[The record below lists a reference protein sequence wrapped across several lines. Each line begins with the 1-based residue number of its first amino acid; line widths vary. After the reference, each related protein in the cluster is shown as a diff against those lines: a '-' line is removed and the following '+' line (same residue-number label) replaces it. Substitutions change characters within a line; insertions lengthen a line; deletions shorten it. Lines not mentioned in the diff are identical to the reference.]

1 MTAPYERLEML
12 IDGEWTAGTAHTS
25 IAVENPATEDKLGD
39 LPFASAA
46 DLDRA
51 LEASAKGFDTWK
63 KTPALERQAVMER
76 AAQLMETRREAIAR
90 TCTLELGKPLRESLQ
105 EMDFVIGVLRW
116 YAEEAKRAY
125 GRIIPARA
133 PNTRNMVMKEPV
145 GPVLAFVAWNF
156 PGTNFIR
163 KVAGALGAGCSIIV
177 KPSEETPGTAIAIA
191 RCFQEAGLPAG
202 VLNVVFGDAAM
213 VSSHLLRSKIPKKVT
228 FTGSVPVG
236 ILLQKQA
243 ADTLKRCTM
252 ELGGHAPFIVFDD
265 ADIDAAAQ
273 LGSAFKFR
281 NSGQVCTSPSRFF
294 VHRRVHDHFVDA
306 FAKNIGKIVVGNGLE
321 ETTTMG
327 PLAAKRRVG
336 IMERIVADAIQH
348 GASVVAGG
356 ARVGNR
362 GSFYAPTL
370 LDGVCDDA
378 SVMREEQFG
387 PVAPVAVFDDL
398 DEVVARANSVD
409 VGLASYVFTRNGAR
423 AEQMST
429 RLDAGLVGIN
439 NTMISLPETPFGGV
453 NQSGY
458 GSEGGIE
465 GLDSFLRT
473 KFVAE
478 TRTL

>member
-1 MTAPYERLEML
+1 ML
-12 IDGEWTAGTAHTS
+12 IDGEWTGGTAYTS

-202 VLNVVFGDAAM
+202 VLNVVFGDACHGVEPSAAFEDPEEG
-213 VSSHLLRSKIPKKVT
+213 HLHRQRA
-228 FTGSVPVG
+228 GRYPVAKAG
-236 ILLQKQA
+236 
-243 ADTLKRCTM
+243 R
-252 ELGGHAPFIVFDD
+252 GHAQ
-265 ADIDAAAQ
+265 ALYHGAWRARA
-273 LGSAFKFR
+273 
-281 NSGQVCTSPSRFF
+281 
-294 VHRRVHDHFVDA
+294 VHR
-306 FAKNIGKIVVGNGLE
+306 
-321 ETTTMG
+321 
-327 PLAAKRRVG
+327 
-336 IMERIVADAIQH
+336 
-348 GASVVAGG
+348 
-356 ARVGNR
+356 
-362 GSFYAPTL
+362 
-370 LDGVCDDA
+370 
-378 SVMREEQFG
+378 
-387 PVAPVAVFDDL
+387 
-398 DEVVARANSVD
+398 
-409 VGLASYVFTRNGAR
+409 
-423 AEQMST
+423 
-429 RLDAGLVGIN
+429 
-439 NTMISLPETPFGGV
+439 
-453 NQSGY
+453 
-458 GSEGGIE
+458 
-465 GLDSFLRT
+465 LR
-473 KFVAE
+473 
-478 TRTL
+478 